1 MYRFFMA
8 NNLTFSIIKP
18 DAVSRHIT
26 GKINSMIE
34 NAGFSIVAQKLI
46 RITKEQSQKFYDV
59 HQDKPFYEDLCNYIS
74 SGAVVVQVL
83 KKENA
88 VADYRK
94 LMGATNPA
102 NAEEGTI
109 RKKYAISI
117 DQNSVHGSD
126 AEDTAE
132 REISFFFSKT
142 ELVGCC

>member
-1 MYRFFMA
+1 MA

-46 RITKEQSQKFYDV
+46 RITKEQAQKFYDV

-142 ELVGCC
+142 ELVGC